1 MYTVTRIFYLTSH
14 SCVPSHTLDTRTLPF
29 AAPAVVSLKLYGTAS
44 LLPLGGIG
52 ISRRM
57 GRPSWV
63 PGVLPAGRHHAVA
76 VSITMEV
83 LWTSLRLPH
92 SFILDAVAT
101 TAMTTALLDRTSTGQ
116 PDSYDDYDYACH
128 SSQQLRRP
136 RLHLSLVIDF
146 WPEPTPAALSTTL
159 QSRQL
164 LLKNTSGMKGD
175 FLRSMVALAKSMLT
189 CHGEN
194 FFSLVQRG

>member
-1 MYTVTRIFYLTSH
+1 MLTLSRSFYLTSH
-14 SCVPSHTLDTRTLPF
+14 SCVLSHTLDTRTLPF

-76 VSITMEV
+76 VSIIMEV

-92 SFILDAVAT
+92 SFILDAVDHLQTKLLRAT
-101 TAMTTALLDRTSTGQ
+101 SCGNDKASHGCRT
-116 PDSYDDYDYACH
+116 
-128 SSQQLRRP
+128 LRP
-136 RLHLSLVIDF
+136 GA
-146 WPEPTPAALSTTL
+146 PA
-159 QSRQL
+159 
-164 LLKNTSGMKGD
+164 
-175 FLRSMVALAKSMLT
+175 
-189 CHGEN
+189 HE
-194 FFSLVQRG
+194 